1 MAQEKKKVTISDI
14 AAAAGVSKATVSR
27 YINGKSELMTPQTK
41 ERIRM
46 VISLLDYHP
55 NSAAR
60 SLKTKKNHQIGVLLS
75 NIETPFAASLIV
87 GIGNCLHQK
96 GYEPLF
102 VDCHNSISKEEE
114 AIASFLDR
122 MVEGLLVNTTFIENP
137 ALIKA
142 SCDGCN
148 IVLCDR
154 FVNHYDFNIVTIDQD
169 ESMLRLV
176 EHLKDQGY
184 TRPVLFAQRWEN
196 NSTRQRRLKAFLH
209 AVEAVYGYTPTE
221 DIYTVGHESHQSR
234 DQLETLLERL
244 REGEKAA
251 IVGINSETTVLV
263 YQALCAKGLQIPR
276 QIGLCGF
283 EDWDWESV
291 MNWATLV
298 NPPVTSISVPTKE
311 MGYRAAEMLVQLIE
325 GEGHTKPRTIMLPTQ
340 LVIRQS
346 TQMKG

>member
-46 VISLLDYHP
+46 VIALLDYHP

-60 SLKTKKNHQIGVLLS
+60 SLKTKKNRQIGVLLS

-87 GIGNCLHQK
+87 GIGNCLYQK

-102 VDCHNSISKEEE
+102 IDCHNSIRKEEE
-114 AIASFLDR
+114 AIASFQDR

-154 FVNHYDFNIVTIDQD
+154 FVNHYDFNIVTINQD
-169 ESMLRLV
+169 ESMLRLI

-184 TRPVLFAQRWEN
+184 TRPVMFAQRWEN
-196 NSTRQRRLKAFLH
+196 NSTRQRRLKAFVH
-209 AVEAVYGYTPTE
+209 AVEVVYGYTPE
-221 DIYTVGHESHQSR
+221 KDIYVVDHEPQRSQE
-234 DQLETLLERL
+234 QLHLLLEQL
-244 REGEKAA
+244 HGGEKTV

-263 YQALCAKGLQIPR
+263 YQAICAKNLQVPS

-298 NPPVTSISVPTKE
+298 NPPVTSISIPTKE
-311 MGYRAAEMLVQLIE
+311 MGYRAAELLVQLIE
-325 GEGHTKPRTIMLPTQ
+325 KDHTQIQTIMLPSK
-340 LVIRQS
+340 LVIRES
-346 TQMKG
+346 TQLKG

>member
-14 AAAAGVSKATVSR
+14 ATAAGVSKATVSR
-27 YINGKSELMTPQTK
+27 YINGKSDLMTPKTK
-41 ERIRM
+41 ERIRT
-46 VISLLDYHP
+46 VIELLDYHP

-87 GIGNCLHQK
+87 GIGNCLYQK

-102 VDCHNSISKEEE
+102 VDCHNNIRKEEE
-114 AIASFLDR
+114 AIASFQER

-154 FVNHYDFNIVTIDQD
+154 FVNHYDFNIVTIEQD
-169 ESMLRLV
+169 DSMLRLIR
-176 EHLKDQGY
+176 HLKEEGY
-184 TRPVLFAQRWEN
+184 TRPVLFAQRWTN
-196 NSTRQRRLKAFLH
+196 NSTRQRRLKAFLQ
-209 AVEAVYGYTPTE
+209 AVEAVYGYVPT
-221 DIYTVGHESHQSR
+221 DDVYTVDHEQRQSEE
-234 DQLETLLERL
+234 QLDLLLSRL
-244 REGEKAA
+244 KEGERAA

-263 YQALCAKGLQIPR
+263 HGAICARNLRIPQ
-276 QIGLCGF
+276 QIGFCGF

-291 MNWATLV
+291 MNWATLL
-298 NPPVTSISVPTKE
+298 NPSVTSISIPTKE
-311 MGYRAAEMLVQLIE
+311 MGYRAAELLVQLIE
-325 GEGHTKPRTIMLPTQ
+325 EEEHANPQTVMLPSK
-340 LVIRQS
+340 LVIRDS
-346 TQMKG
+346 TRMKG